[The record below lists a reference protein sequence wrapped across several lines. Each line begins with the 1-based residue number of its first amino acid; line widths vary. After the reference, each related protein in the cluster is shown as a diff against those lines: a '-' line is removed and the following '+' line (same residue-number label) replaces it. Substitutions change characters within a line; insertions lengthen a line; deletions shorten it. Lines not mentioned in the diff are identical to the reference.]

1 MKLAR
6 YEAHG
11 EVAYGVVEGDA
22 VFQLTASPFE
32 DYQVTDH
39 AHPLS
44 HVRLLA
50 PTAPSKIIAIGLN
63 YKSHLGDRE
72 PPAVP
77 EVFFKTPSA
86 VIGPGDTIVLP
97 RESQTVQEEA
107 ELVVIIGK
115 RCKRATAADALSY
128 VLGYTC
134 GNDVS
139 ERVWQRNDLQW
150 WRAKAS
156 DTFAPLGPY
165 IDTDIDPASADI
177 EVRINGEMQ
186 QKGNTSDLIFDV
198 PTIISFISEAIT
210 LEPGD
215 VIYTGTP
222 GIPGSTR
229 AGDVVEVEIRG
240 IGVLRNYVADEA

>member
-1 MKLAR
+1 MKIAR
-6 YEAHG
+6 F
-11 EVAYGVVEGDA
+11 EVQGRVVYGVVEGDSIREVEGSIFDGLKTTGKTHA
-22 VFQLTASPFE
+22 LDQVKLLTPCE
-32 DYQVTDH
+32 
-39 AHPLS
+39 
-44 HVRLLA
+44 
-50 PTAPSKIIAIGLN
+50 PSKVLAVGLN
-63 YKSHLGDRE
+63 YASHLGDRK
-72 PPAVP
+72 AP
-77 EVFFKTPSA
+77 EVPGIFLKTPSA
-86 VIGPGDTIVLP
+86 LLEPEGTIILP
-97 RESQTVQEEA
+97 SEA
-107 ELVVIIGK
+107 GLVEHEGELVVVMGRRARRIAAGK
-115 RCKRATAADALSY
+115 ALDY

-139 ERVWQRNDLQW
+139 CRPWQRGDLQW